1 MSDVVKTVQ
10 QLKPSLLGR
19 FMYRFLPFRRA
30 IVLENLAIAFGS
42 RLTDTDRIHLAKCFY
57 SHLTK
62 TILENCV
69 MTFWSQKRLKSRI
82 RVEGIEHL
90 WKASESKK
98 GILLLTGHF
107 GNWELGPIAG
117 ILHFQEFR
125 GRLHV
130 LRRQLVNKTVEKI
143 LFNRYYA
150 VGLDVIPKRAS
161 LSNVLTALEKND
173 TVAFIMD
180 QYARPGKEGIEATLF
195 GKKAGTFKSLAVVK
209 RASDAPLLPIVSYRE
224 KDGSHVMRFSPP
236 VEWIEDA
243 DPDTEILKNTE
254 QYNRILE
261 QFIEEHPDQW
271 LWIHKRWKYKAP
283 HVRKRKSQITA
294 S

>member
-1 MSDVVKTVQ
+1 MSDIKATIQ
-10 QLKPSLLGR
+10 HIKPTIGGK
-19 FMYRFLPFRRA
+19 FLFHCIPFRKST
-30 IVLENLAIAFGS
+30 VMENLEIAFGS
-42 RLTDTDRIHLAKCFY
+42 RLSQTELEHLAKCFY
-57 SHLTK
+57 SHLIR
-62 TILENCV
+62 TIMENCA

-90 WKASESKK
+90 WKASEAGK

-107 GNWELGPIAG
+107 GNWEMGPIAG

-130 LRRQLVNKTVEKI
+130 LRRQLVNKTIEKI

-150 VGLDVIPKRAS
+150 VGLDVIPKRSS
-161 LSNVLTALEKND
+161 LSNVLAALENND

-180 QYARPGKEGIEATLF
+180 QYARPGKEGIEALLF

-209 RASDAPLLPIVSYRE
+209 RASDAPLLPVVSYRD
-224 KDGSHVMRFSPP
+224 KDGSHVMRFSAP
-236 VEWIEDA
+236 VEWLTDA

-261 QFIEEHPDQW
+261 VFIEEHPDQW

-283 HVRKRKSQITA
+283 HVRKSKKAVNQ
-294 S
+294 